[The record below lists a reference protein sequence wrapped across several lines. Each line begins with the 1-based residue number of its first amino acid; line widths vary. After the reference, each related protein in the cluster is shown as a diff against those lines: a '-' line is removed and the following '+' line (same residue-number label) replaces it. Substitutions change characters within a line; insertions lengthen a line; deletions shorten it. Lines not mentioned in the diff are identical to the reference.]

1 MKKNIYGLV
10 LAAGLSQRMGTPKQ
24 LLPFGQKTIL
34 QTVVDVLL
42 TLPLADVIV
51 VLGHEAERVRASL
64 ADRAVTYCLNE
75 NYREGMFSSV
85 LCGVRQIPETADAF
99 LMVLGDQPHIEAR
112 VGRAV
117 IDAYQGGDAGLV
129 IPTWGGKRGH
139 PALVDLKRYRPE
151 ILSLSGDEGLKP
163 VMRGHED
170 DTLMLDVDDSGIL
183 RDLDTLEDYQAELEI
198 RAKRRKGEKANGF

>member
-42 TLPLADVIV
+42 TLPLAGVIV

-64 ADRAVTYCLNE
+64 ADRSVTYCVND

-85 LCGVRQIPETADAF
+85 LCGLNHMPESADAF

-117 IDAYQGGDAGLV
+117 IDAYQGGDVGIV

-139 PALVDLKRYRPE
+139 PALVDLKRYRSE
-151 ILSLSGDEGLKP
+151 IMSLSGDAGLKP
-163 VMRGHED
+163 VMRGHEH
-170 DTLMLDVDDSGIL
+170 DTRMLDVDDSGIL
-183 RDLDTLEDYQAELEI
+183 RDLDTPEDYQAELARQTRQQI
-198 RAKRRKGEKANGF
+198 DQ

>member
-1 MKKNIYGLV
+1 MKKYIYGLV

-24 LLPFGQKTIL
+24 LLPFGEKTIL

-42 TLPLADVIV
+42 TLPLVDVIV
-51 VLGHEAERVRASL
+51 VLGHEAGRVRASL
-64 ADRAVTYCLNE
+64 ADRAVTYCVNE

-85 LCGVRQIPETADAF
+85 LCGVHHMPESADAF
-99 LMVLGDQPHIEAR
+99 LMILGDQPHIEAR

-117 IDAYQGGDAGLV
+117 IEAYQAGDSGIV

-163 VMRGHED
+163 VMRGHGE
-170 DTLMLDVDDSGIL
+170 DTLMLGVDDPGIL
-183 RDLDTLEDYQAELEI
+183 RDLDTPEDYQTELKM
-198 RAKRRKGEKANGF
+198 RANRQMDK

>member
-1 MKKNIYGLV
+1 
-10 LAAGLSQRMGTPKQ
+10 MGTPKQ

-42 TLPLADVIV
+42 TLPLAGVIV

-64 ADRAVTYCLNE
+64 ADRSVTYCVND

-85 LCGVRQIPETADAF
+85 LCGLNHMPESADAF

-117 IDAYQGGDAGLV
+117 IDAYQGGDVGIV

-139 PALVDLKRYRPE
+139 PALVDLKRYRSE
-151 ILSLSGDEGLKP
+151 IMSLSGDAGLKP
-163 VMRGHED
+163 VMRGHEH
-170 DTLMLDVDDSGIL
+170 DTRMLDVDDSGIL
-183 RDLDTLEDYQAELEI
+183 RDLDTPEDYQAELARQTRQQI
-198 RAKRRKGEKANGF
+198 DQ

>member
-42 TLPLADVIV
+42 TLPLAGVIV

-64 ADRAVTYCLNE
+64 ADRSVTYCVND

-85 LCGVRQIPETADAF
+85 LCGLNHMPESADAF

-117 IDAYQGGDAGLV
+117 IDAYQGGDVGIV

-139 PALVDLKRYRPE
+139 PALVDLKRYRSE
-151 ILSLSGDEGLKP
+151 IMSLSGDAGLKP
-163 VMRGHED
+163 VMRGHEH
-170 DTLMLDVDDSGIL
+170 DTRMLDVDDSGIL
-183 RDLDTLEDYQAELEI
+183 RDLDTPEEYQAELARQTRQQI
-198 RAKRRKGEKANGF
+198 D